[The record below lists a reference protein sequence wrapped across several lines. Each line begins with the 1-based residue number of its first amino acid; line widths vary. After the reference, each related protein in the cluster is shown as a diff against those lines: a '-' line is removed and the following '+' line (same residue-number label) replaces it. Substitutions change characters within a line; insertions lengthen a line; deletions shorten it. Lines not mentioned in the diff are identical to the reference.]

1 MESEQGKHE
10 TAAQVSVAAKASV
23 AAPRFKSQ
31 DTAEHG
37 ERAAASRAAAAAGGC
52 PLCARVWRGSC
63 GAATRAAGTRAGRRR
78 RWREGGG
85 RACEKGG
92 G

>member
-31 DTAEHG
+31 DIAEHR
-37 ERAAASRAAAAAGGC
+37 EKAAASRAAAAAGGC

-63 GAATRAAGTRAGRRR
+63 GAARGADVITRTDVIDDD
-78 RWREGGG
+78 EMSCGGG
-85 RACEKGG
+85 HP
-92 G
+92 